1 MNVKHKFITAPFHDM
16 CSNNNN
22 GNLYKP
28 ESFADI
34 YCIILMHSS
43 KKKQRT
49 NNIMQYQ
56 FYAILFTVFLILMF
70 IITSTCW
77 SSLDYDSR
85 IT

>member
-43 KKKQRT
+43 KKKTANQ
-49 NNIMQYQ
+49 QY
-56 FYAILFTVFLILMF
+56 YAISILCNSFYSFSHIDVYHYKHLLVF
-70 IITSTCW
+70 S
-77 SSLDYDSR
+77 
-85 IT
+85 

>member
-34 YCIILMHSS
+34 YCIILMHSP
-43 KKKQRT
+43 KKNSEPT
-49 NNIMQYQ
+49 ILCNINFMQFFLQ
-56 FYAILFTVFLILMF
+56 FFSY
-70 IITSTCW
+70 
-77 SSLDYDSR
+77 
-85 IT
+85 